1 MNIKSLLFTALA
13 VIGLSQ
19 TSHAQAKIAHINS
32 AELLEGLPQL
42 DSINTQ
48 LDALTKQ
55 YQDMLKAIETELTN
69 KAEYN
74 EQNPATTDAIKKLRA
89 SEYEQMVGQYQALQQ
104 EAQQALT
111 KKQAELM
118 QPLIEEVK
126 KVVQDVA
133 KSKGY
138 TYVFDSSDGG
148 GMIYGDPAH
157 DLMDAVKQKLN
168 IQ

>member
-13 VIGLSQ
+13 VFGLSL
-19 TSHAQAKIAHINS
+19 TSNAQAKIAHINS

-48 LDALTKQ
+48 LEDLGKE
-55 YQDMLKAIETELTN
+55 YQEMLKAIETELKN
-69 KAEYN
+69 KQEYW
-74 EQNPATTDAIKKLRA
+74 EQNPTTSDAITKLRA
-89 SEYEQMVGQYQALQQ
+89 TEYEQMATRYQTLQQ
-104 EAQQALT
+104 EAQQALQQ
-111 KKQAELM
+111 KQAELM

-133 KSKGY
+133 KAKGY

-157 DLMDAVKQKLN
+157 DLMEAVKQKLN